1 MVTTWLLRNGPDLPE
16 AAVLFALALER
27 DGHTLSVQTTLD
39 NRSDLLVSNRSTLTR
54 EQVAGIKTHRTSILA
69 LLAYDAP
76 EPR

>member
-1 MVTTWLLRNGPDLPE
+1 MVTWPLRNGPELPE
-16 AAVLFALALER
+16 AAVLFALEIER

-39 NRSDLLVSNRSTLTR
+39 KRSDLLVSNRSTLTR
-54 EQVAGIKTHRTSILA
+54 EQLAGIKTNRTSILA

>member
-1 MVTTWLLRNGPDLPE
+1 MVTTWPLRNGPDLPE

-27 DGHTLSVQTTLD
+27 DGHALSVQTTLD

-54 EQVAGIKTHRTSILA
+54 EQLAGIKQHRVAILA
-69 LLAYDAP
+69 LLTYDAP

>member
-1 MVTTWLLRNGPDLPE
+1 MTTWPLRNGPELPE
-16 AAVLFALALER
+16 SAILFALALER
-27 DGHTLSVQTTLD
+27 DGHDLTVQTTLD

-54 EQVAGIKTHRTSILA
+54 EQVAGIKTHLKSILA